1 MPVLCTNNA
10 WGELANTVTATT
22 PQLTLK
28 SGQGERF
35 PVAVEGTSWFYVTI
49 IDEQNNL
56 EIAKVTARTS
66 DSLTV
71 ERGVDNTERR
81 AFNTGSRVEL
91 RPCAALIN
99 DKLSQDEWETA
110 KAQLKADFNTTL
122 QETVNTFSKRVDA
135 MEQTQ
140 KDDYVSTASLKK
152 TLSERDTSN
161 KETYLSIADAKTTY
175 LPLAGGT
182 LSGALK
188 IEDDKASGLTMTGG
202 DLALNKKKINGQT
215 LGGNI
220 TAAGAI
226 KGESIRSTS
235 DRRMKM
241 SITPVEDAAETLAQL
256 KPVRFQW
263 KSSGNWSM
271 GFIAQ
276 DVQMVLP
283 ELVHGNERNG
293 YSLEYN
299 GFIPLLVEEVQ
310 RLRKEVEELKKK

>member
-1 MPVLCTNNA
+1 MPVLTANNA

-49 IDEQNNL
+49 VDDQNNI
-56 EIAKVTARTS
+56 EIVKVTARTA

-71 ERGVDNTERR
+71 ERGVDNTERKP
-81 AFNTGSRVEL
+81 FNTGSRVEL
-91 RPCAALIN
+91 RPCSALFE
-99 DKLSQDEWETA
+99 DKLSLDEWEA
-110 KAQLKADFNTTL
+110 AEKALKADFNNTL
-122 QETVNTFSKRVDA
+122 KEATNNFTKTVENIENTMKG
-135 MEQTQ
+135 
-140 KDDYVSTASLKK
+140 DYVTQASLEK
-152 TLSERDTSN
+152 TLTAKDESN

-182 LSGALK
+182 LTGALK

-202 DLALNKKKINGQT
+202 DLLLNKKTLNGQK

-241 SITPVEDAAETLAQL
+241 GITPVTGAAEIIKNL

-263 KSSGNWSM
+263 KSTGTPSI

-276 DVQMVLP
+276 DVQLVLP
-283 ELVHGNERNG
+283 ELVHGNDRNG

-299 GFIPLLVEEVQ
+299 GIIPLLVEEVQ
-310 RLRKEVEELKKK
+310 RLREEIEELKK

>member
-10 WGELANTVTATT
+10 WGELSNTITATT

-35 PVAVEGTSWFYVTI
+35 PVAVEGTSWFYATI
-49 IDEQNNL
+49 VDDQNNI
-56 EIAKVTARTS
+56 EVVKVTARTA
-66 DSLTV
+66 DSFTV
-71 ERGVDNTERR
+71 ERGVDNTERKP
-81 AFNTGSRVEL
+81 FNTGSRVEL
-91 RPCAALIN
+91 RPCAALFN
-99 DKLSQDEWETA
+99 DKLSHDEWEA
-110 KAQLKADFNTTL
+110 AEKELKADFNSTL

-182 LSGALK
+182 LTGALK

-202 DLALNKKKINGQT
+202 DLVIQKKTVNSQK

-241 SITPVEDAAETLAQL
+241 AITPVEGAADIIKEL

-263 KSSGNWSM
+263 KSTGTPSI

-276 DVQMVLP
+276 DVQLVLP
-283 ELVHGNERNG
+283 ELVHGNDRNG

-299 GFIPLLVEEVQ
+299 GIIPLLVEEVQ
-310 RLRKEVEELKKK
+310 RLREEIEELKKK